1 MLGMR
6 LGIAWKLG
14 IMSGLLILLSAS
26 VIFSRYIAM
35 DRIQAADEA
44 AYRQSQILAEAK
56 DVASSL
62 TSVRL
67 NMTELLLSFSNPEND
82 ELLRQVKKDLAAA
95 QMGLDRLMSLETHED
110 DLAVFKDIKE
120 KLRGVGSAAVDIRE
134 SQAIQLNAIDSRGA
148 LAMRA
153 RTGFSTLYGQLLEAE
168 QPDLASNVQPLDPL
182 VDGINLAAALFIL
195 EGDAK
200 QLPLIDSMKARA
212 DQVLA
217 DVKSQVGSNP
227 MVAMTLEAIDRD
239 FKEYIDTVKEGISEL
254 QNRATLVKERSDPA
268 LNEVVREL
276 AEVTEA
282 SAQQATDAQV
292 ASAEALQQGLSQILI
307 FAVISILAAIAA
319 AIYSFFGIAQ
329 PVRDVS
335 AAMDQVS
342 GGDLTAEVPHVNRR
356 DEIGDQARALSLFRD
371 SLAEAEREREQKLMA
386 DQIAATR
393 RREEMHQLANQFEA
407 AVGAVVDTVAKAANE
422 LQSASESLNAT
433 ANETTAQ
440 AASVSAAAQLAT
452 SNVQAVA
459 AAIEELSASAHEI
472 GERLHQST
480 SMTERAVTEVDSTNG
495 QMTHLR
501 SAAEQIGTIISLI
514 DSIAGQTNLLA
525 LNATIESARAG
536 EAGRGFAVVAQEV
549 KTLAGQTA
557 TATAGISERV
567 SGIQASTGDVLSS
580 ITGFSRTIAELRA
593 SASAIAAAMAEQQ
606 ATTSE
611 VARSIQ
617 QAANGTKEVTY
628 SMGAV
633 EKAAQASSSA
643 AHQVLSFARDLSE
656 QAVSLRNE
664 VRSFVE
670 TVRAA

>member
-1 MLGMR
+1 MR

-26 VIFSRYIAM
+26 VILSRHIA
-35 DRIQAADEA
+35 ISGIEAADEVA
-44 AYRQSQILAEAK
+44 LRQSQILKEAEQVSIAL
-56 DVASSL
+56 ANIRQNE
-62 TSVRL
+62 TRL
-67 NMTELLLSFSNPEND
+67 QLSFANPRND
-82 ELLRQVKKDLAAA
+82 EFLRKVKVDIAGA
-95 QMGLDRLMSLETHED
+95 QSRLDRLMELETHD
-110 DLAVFKDIKE
+110 DDREVFRKLKE
-120 KLRGVGSAAVDIRE
+120 KLRDVGAVSAEIRK
-134 SQAIQLNAIDSRGA
+134 SQAVQLNAVDSRGA
-148 LAMRA
+148 LAMRV

-168 QPDLASNVQPLDPL
+168 QPDMASNVQPLDQL
-182 VDGINLAAALFIL
+182 VDAINLAAALFIL
-195 EGDAK
+195 EGDTTK
-200 QLPLIDSMKARA
+200 LPLIVSMQARA
-212 DQVLA
+212 EQVMK
-217 DVKSQVGSNP
+217 DVGEQFGSN
-227 MVAMTLEAIDRD
+227 AMIAATMETIRKD
-239 FKEYIDTVKEGISEL
+239 FAEYVTTINEGIEEIQS
-254 QNRATLVKERSDPA
+254 RAKLVAERSEPA
-268 LNEVVREL
+268 LEEATRL
-276 AEVTEA
+276 LSDVTKESTDQAIEA
-282 SAQQATDAQV
+282 QI
-292 ASAEALQQGLSQILI
+292 ASDEALATGMAQILI
-307 FAVISILAAIAA
+307 FSVIAILAAIAA
-319 AIYSFFGIAQ
+319 AIYSFLGIAR

-335 AAMDQVS
+335 EAMEHVS
-342 GGDLTAEVPHVNRR
+342 GGDLTAEIPHAERR
-356 DEIGDQARALSLFRD
+356 DEIGDQARCLTLFRD
-371 SLAEAEREREQKLMA
+371 SLAEAERERAENEAAEHMA
-386 DQIAATR
+386 AMR

-407 AVGAVVDTVAKAANE
+407 AVGAVVDTVATAASE
-422 LQSASESLNAT
+422 LQTASESLNAT
-433 ANETTAQ
+433 ADETTAQ

-480 SMTERAVTEVDSTNG
+480 TMTERAVTEVDSTSG

-514 DSIAGQTNLLA
+514 DTIAGQTNMLA

-567 SGIQASTGDVLSS
+567 SGIQASTGDVLGS

-617 QAANGTKEVTY
+617 QAANGTKEVTS

-633 EKAAQASSSA
+633 EKAAQASSVA
-643 AHQVLSFARDLSE
+643 AHQVLSFARDLSQ
-656 QAVSLRNE
+656 QAVALRQE
-664 VRSFVE
+664 VHSFVE